1 METID
6 GVEKCRLFSQ
16 ARKAQFRPQPAQEF
30 EINPRSDFS
39 CPLRAYM
46 LLNLVI
52 SDVSGFL
59 RWMMMHEKIQARRNI
74 NISEMIQSQKS
85 LI

>member
-1 METID
+1 MASRNA
-6 GVEKCRLFSQ
+6 GCFLRLEKPNSD
-16 ARKAQFRPQPAQEF
+16 PQPAQEF

-59 RWMMMHEKIQARRNI
+59 RSMMIHEKIQARRNI